1 MTADPVGWSACLDDL
16 RAVADRLRTRIGSN
30 GYPDRETDVA
40 VKMFGTVMATYLTHL
55 WAEPEHPAFLPSV
68 GYYQMYGSPNPD
80 TIYRNAAIDG
90 DGEYRITG
98 HRGTTPDV
106 SIMPFGPPV
115 PGGLQTFA
123 PFHFDDLAIEA
134 DGTFDVVL
142 SAAPSRI
149 GEELVAAG
157 TGDAHADV
165 AQSSPTSGACT
176 PSRGSR
182 SCVSTP
188 IRGARAPSRT
198 RCDDG
203 SPSFAMVVEGMV
215 MSGVNRVAALRADDV
230 VNRLVT
236 VDYAG
241 TGGALDDQ
249 WYQEGCFALGDDEV
263 LVLETPLDPECRA
276 FSLALT
282 DTFFSTIDWANAQS
296 SLNRHQAV
304 VDPDGILRVVVASA
318 DPGVH
323 NWLDTTGHQSG
334 VLQFRWS
341 GTKSAPDFA
350 VRTVAAD
357 ALDDE
362 LPAGVTRTTPDQR
375 AAAIRARQTGVQL
388 RAYW

>member
-1 MTADPVGWSACLDDL
+1 MTTDPVGWSACLDDL
-16 RAVADRLRTRIGSN
+16 RAVADRLHTRIGSD
-30 GYPDRETDVA
+30 GHPDRETDVA
-40 VKMFGTVMATYLTHL
+40 LKMFGTIMATYLTHL

-90 DGEYRITG
+90 NGEYRISG

-123 PFHFDDLAIEA
+123 PFSFDDLAIEA
-134 DGTFDVVL
+134 DGTFEVVL
-142 SAAPSRI
+142 SARRPASAKNWWRLEPEMRTLMLRI
-149 GEELVAAG
+149 
-157 TGDAHADV
+157 
-165 AQSSPTSGACT
+165 
-176 PSRGSR
+176 
-182 SCVSTP
+182 VSDEWGVHTEP
-188 IRGARAPSRT
+188 RIAIVRLDTDPRRT
-198 RCDDG
+198 RTEPDALRRR
-203 SPSFAMVVEGMV
+203 FAAFATVVEGMV
-215 MSGVNRVAALRADDV
+215 MSGFNRVAALRGDDV

-249 WYQEGCFALGDDEV
+249 WYQEGCFALDDDEV

-296 SLNRHQAV
+296 SLNRQQAV

-318 DPGVH
+318 DPGIH

-341 GTKSAPDFA
+341 GTKAAPDFT
-350 VRTVAAD
+350 VRTVAAN
-357 ALDDE
+357 ALDDA
-362 LPAGVTRTTPDQR
+362 LPAGVARTSPEQR
-375 AAAIRARQTGVQL
+375 AEAIRARQAGVQL